1 MAKKETRKKYQ
12 PPLVD
17 LLECRVERGFNGSL
31 EGFTY
36 GNSYNYDPSPST
48 ISGPTPGGQAEG
60 FSNGNSYGGAM
71 FT

>member
-17 LLECRVERGFNGSL
+17 LLECRVERGFAGSL

-36 GNSYNYDPSPST
+36 GNYYGSSHNT
-48 ISGPTPGGQAEG
+48 GSGRVEG
-60 FSNGNSYGGAM
+60 FSNGNSYGGAK
-71 FT
+71 FN